1 MLTLAILNV
10 FTGMLGSIPTMLLS
24 LIGAGGETAS
34 IPMPG
39 PVPIIW

>member
-10 FTGMLGSIPTMLLS
+10 FTGMLGSIPTLLLS
-24 LIGAGGETAS
+24 LVGVGTGIAS

-39 PVPIIW
+39 PVPVW

>member
-10 FTGMLGSIPTMLLS
+10 ATGVLGSIPTMLLS
-24 LIGAGGETAS
+24 LVGAGTGMAS